1 MQLPINIRDFKGQIT
16 SKHQKIAGWLKIFIL
31 IIIVTA
37 IGSGFVFNNREK
49 PIPVNV
55 IKVKSESIEKVVF
68 TSGRLEAA
76 DEQEFFTAV
85 DSTLMDLNVK
95 VGDRVNKGEILG
107 RLDTLEL
114 ERRYKEA
121 VASLAGKEAE
131 LAKAA
136 AVNENLNLKAL
147 HSEYLMTR
155 NKMNRIEELLKA
167 GAASLGEK
175 EAAQAEL
182 DRVEAAYLEA
192 RTRYNQGAS
201 VKQYDSLQAQVELA
215 RQEMNQASERLDMAT
230 FVAMSNG
237 VVTYIGAQKGNRVM
251 EGSLLLVVGSDRE
264 LKVTADVNE
273 IDAGN
278 LKPGQK
284 AEITC
289 VALAGHKYNGAI
301 SRVGAAAVTQSGSNG
316 EQVSVPVTITLDSN
330 HEDLRIG
337 YSVNIRIVTSR
348 QNKVFALPLQAI
360 VERDGKKI
368 VYLVKDGKIV
378 ERAVRTKLGNEMKDI
393 IIAGIKPGE
402 QVISNPAS
410 STVAGQKVVV
420 QEQKL

>member
-1 MQLPINIRDFKGQIT
+1 LNFTGIDGGIYMQLPINIRDFKGQIT

-264 LKVTADVNE
+264 
-273 IDAGN
+273 
-278 LKPGQK
+278 
-284 AEITC
+284 
-289 VALAGHKYNGAI
+289 
-301 SRVGAAAVTQSGSNG
+301 
-316 EQVSVPVTITLDSN
+316 
-330 HEDLRIG
+330 
-337 YSVNIRIVTSR
+337 
-348 QNKVFALPLQAI
+348 
-360 VERDGKKI
+360 
-368 VYLVKDGKIV
+368 
-378 ERAVRTKLGNEMKDI
+378 
-393 IIAGIKPGE
+393 
-402 QVISNPAS
+402 
-410 STVAGQKVVV
+410 
-420 QEQKL
+420 